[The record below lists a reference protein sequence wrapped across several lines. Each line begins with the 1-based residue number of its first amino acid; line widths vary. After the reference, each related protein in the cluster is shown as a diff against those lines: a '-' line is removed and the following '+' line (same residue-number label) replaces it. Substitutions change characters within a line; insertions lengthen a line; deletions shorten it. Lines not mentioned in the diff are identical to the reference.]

1 MIIDKKEYEVLKKVS
16 EITLTDYNIKWFDK
30 ENIEGYIDSYSLFS
44 MVEDMLGEVEK
55 LSDDISD
62 LERDIE
68 DNYRPIPLSEQY
80 EISDREFI

>member
-1 MIIDKKEYEVLKKVS
+1 MIIDKKEYEVLKRVS
-16 EITLTDYNIKWFDK
+16 EITSTDYNIKWFDK

-55 LSDDISD
+55 LSEDILD

>member
-1 MIIDKKEYEVLKKVS
+1 MILDKKEYEVLKKVS

-68 DNYRPIPLSEQY
+68 DNYRPV
-80 EISDREFI
+80 RAV